1 MKILLINGPNL
12 NMLGQRKGTIYGSE
26 TLDSVTKNIKNS
38 ALSMNIELEYFQSNS
53 ESDLVTFIQNNAN
66 SSEGIIINAGAL
78 THYGLSL
85 KDALI
90 DARIPIVEV
99 HISNIHS
106 REPYRRDSVI
116 APIALGQIIGIGT
129 KGYTYALEFLYDY
142 LEVN

>member
-12 NMLGQRKGTIYGSE
+12 NMLGQREGTIYGSE
-26 TLDSVTKNIKNS
+26 TLDSVTKNMKIF
-38 ALSMNIELEYFQSNS
+38 ALSMNIELEHFQSNS

-90 DARIPIVEV
+90 DASIPIVEV

-106 REPYRRDSVI
+106 RESYRRDSVI